1 MSYDKKT
8 GKVLSFLGYTSDD
21 YSLENNKTDG
31 LTLSAWNHADPQP
44 TEQEITDTAASQA
57 FLDWEAEN
65 GGDPT
70 KTARRIAKEAVA
82 TPAGMLLVALIVA
95 MKDQGAITGTKQQI
109 INTILSKIDAGDA
122 D

>member
-1 MSYDKKT
+1 MSLLKIIQFSRPDLILDVDYDISS
-8 GKVLSFLGYTSDD
+8 GQFRPLS
-21 YSLENNKTDG
+21 N
-31 LTLSAWNHADPQP
+31 AAMP
-44 TEQEITDTAASQA
+44 TEQEIIDTAASQA

-95 MKDQGAITGTKQQI
+95 MKDQGVITGTKQEI